1 MNRRL
6 DAAKIIETVVLL
18 RVRIEERFPNSGLS
32 RVAAEM
38 ELIANQA
45 MVRVGKIQRA
55 NVPLR
60 LFELVLVASIATIAI
75 GVFSRIDV
83 EAWRHTM
90 DDLVDFVQFVEAGL
104 GTVVFLGA
112 AILFL
117 FTMENRLKRKRAL
130 DALYELRSIV
140 HIIDMHQ
147 LTKDPERLSGRW
159 SVTKHSPMLKMTPF
173 ELNRYLDYCS
183 ELLSLTS
190 KVGMLYGQ
198 GFSDSEVLAAIDQ
211 IESLA
216 NDLARKI
223 WQKIMILDR
232 WADAEE
238 LHFATNAKKDPPS
251 KPSLTPPAITS
262 NTPEEPKPPAT
273 S

>member
-1 MNRRL
+1 MALNRQL
-6 DAAKIIETVVLL
+6 DAAKIIDTVVLL
-18 RVRIEERFPNSGLS
+18 RARISDRFPNSGLS
-32 RVAAEM
+32 RVAEEM

-45 MVRVGKIQRA
+45 MVRVAKIQRA
-55 NVPLR
+55 NIPLR
-60 LFELVLVASIATIAI
+60 LFEVVLIASIAAIAI
-75 GVFSRIDV
+75 GVLSRIDV
-83 EAWRHTM
+83 EDWRHTM
-90 DDLVDFVQFVEAGL
+90 DNLVDFVQFVEAGL

-117 FTMENRLKRKRAL
+117 FTMENRFKRTRAL

-147 LTKDPERLSGRW
+147 LTKDPERLTGRW
-159 SVTKHSPMLKMTPF
+159 SVTKHSPTLKMTPF

-190 KVGMLYGQ
+190 KIGMLYGQ

-238 LHFATNAKKDPPS
+238 LRFSASAPRGPS
-251 KPSLTPPAITS
+251 VDLSGGTGSHGGNPVAEIPAES
-262 NTPEEPKPPAT
+262 
-273 S
+273 